1 VSISASP
8 IPDREIRSDF
18 SGLLPVARLPDIVK
32 IMPKRK
38 VNLASSLVAVL
49 VYDGA
54 SIFELGIAVE
64 IFGLPGMGPDW
75 YCVMVCSERPG
86 HEVVANGGVKIVVD
100 AGLGALRGAD
110 TIIVPGS
117 ADIDTPPSQTIIETL
132 QRAHAKGKRIAS
144 ICSGV
149 FVLAAAGLLD
159 GRRAAVHWANAEALS
174 RRYPQ
179 ITVDPHVLYIDE
191 GEILTSAGRA
201 AGLDLCLHIVRRDH
215 GIEIANQAAR
225 RLVVAPHRSGGQA
238 QFIPRPVPRESD
250 RLGDVFAWARRK
262 LDRNLSIDRL
272 ASQARM
278 SRRTLI
284 RRCEKATGLA
294 PGEWVLQAR
303 LTEACRLLE
312 TTQMPIEQVA
322 AAVGLG
328 SADTLRHQFRTRL
341 HTSPGRYR
349 ASFAA

>member
-1 VSISASP
+1 M
-8 IPDREIRSDF
+8 
-18 SGLLPVARLPDIVK
+18 K
-32 IMPKRK
+32 IMPKRAK
-38 VNLASSLVAVL
+38 AATPSSLVAVL
-49 VYDGA
+49 AYDGV
-54 SIFELGIAVE
+54 STFELGIAVE

-75 YCVMVCSERPG
+75 YRVIVCSDRPG
-86 HEVVANGGVKIVVD
+86 QTLSANGGVRIVVD
-100 AGLGALRGAD
+100 AGLDALDGAG

-117 ADIDTPPSQTIIETL
+117 PDIDAPSSPAMLSALT
-132 QRAHAKGKRIAS
+132 RAHANGKRVAS

-159 GRRAAVHWANAEALS
+159 GRRAAVHWANADALG

-179 ITVDPHVLYIDE
+179 ITVDPDVLYVDE
-191 GEILTSAGRA
+191 GNLLTSAGRA
-201 AGLDLCLHIVRRDH
+201 AGLDLCLHIVRRDY

-250 RLGDVFAWARRK
+250 RLGDVFAWARRN
-262 LDRNLSIDRL
+262 LDQDLSIDCL
-272 ASQARM
+272 AAEARM

-284 RRCEKATGLA
+284 RRCEEATGLA

-312 TTQMPIEQVA
+312 TSRMPVEQVA
-322 AAVGLG
+322 TAVGFG

-341 HTSPGRYR
+341 HTSPARYR
-349 ASFAA
+349 SAFAA